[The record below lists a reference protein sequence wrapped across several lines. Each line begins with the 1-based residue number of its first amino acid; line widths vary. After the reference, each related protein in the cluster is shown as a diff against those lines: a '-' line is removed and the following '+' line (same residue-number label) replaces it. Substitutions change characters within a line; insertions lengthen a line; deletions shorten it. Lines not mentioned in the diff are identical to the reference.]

1 LAGSAE
7 RIPRLVPRA
16 NPGDMRSLPLTPVD
30 GFVLSRVDGK
40 LSARDLAASTGL
52 SDDQVSAS
60 LDKLAELKVV
70 AFGPTAGPSAEPS
83 VRPRAVSQTSEASGS
98 TPPPMRPRAPSQS
111 FETRPSSP
119 APAPAE
125 AEAKPVAYYPVADD
139 APELQEQVDIELDV
153 KRRILGIYPRL
164 GTLDHYELLNVER
177 TADKKIIKRAYFEFA
192 AIFHPDKYF
201 RKELGTF
208 KLKMENLFGRA
219 TQAYEVLTSKGAR
232 DEYDQYLADVERTRG
247 LDSMLQSALQEM
259 EAAEAQAASGPLPAP
274 PSPTWSSAPAA
285 SPLSPPPTTVPPP
298 SAAPPSAAQVA
309 ATERARREAL
319 AARLMGGRPTG
330 PPRAPATPSPE
341 PKTDPGSALKRLHD
355 DRIAAARRAQLNKYL
370 AMAAESE
377 RKNDV
382 VGMAHA
388 YKVVLTLVGDD
399 AALRQKVETAIQGAE
414 VLLAETYQR
423 QAIYEERSES
433 WADAAR
439 SWTRVAKARPHD
451 SRAHER
457 AANSLMRSGGDLH
470 DAAELALR
478 AIAMEPSNPGYKVTL
493 ANVYLA
499 AGLTRNARRELEAAA
514 QLSPGDGTIAALLKR
529 VQKAG

>member
-1 LAGSAE
+1 
-7 RIPRLVPRA
+7 
-16 NPGDMRSLPLTPVD
+16 MRQLPLTPVD

-70 AFGPTAGPSAEPS
+70 AFGPTDGPPAEPS
-83 VRPRAVSQTSEASGS
+83 MRPRAVSQTSEASGS

-111 FETRPSSP
+111 SEMRPSSP

-125 AEAKPVAYYPVADD
+125 ADAARPVPYYPVADD
-139 APELQEQVDIELDV
+139 APELQELVEIELDV
-153 KRRILGIYPRL
+153 RKRILGMFPKL
-164 GTLDHYELLNVER
+164 GVLDHYELLNVER
-177 TADKKIIKRAYFEFA
+177 TADKKAVKRAYFEFA
-192 AIFHPDKYF
+192 AVFHPDKYF
-201 RKELGTF
+201 RKELGSF
-208 KLKMENLFGRA
+208 KLKMESLFGRA
-219 TQAYEVLTSKGAR
+219 TQAYEVLTNKPAR

-247 LDSMLQSALQEM
+247 LDAMLQSALQEM
-259 EAAEAQAASGPLPAP
+259 AAAEVQAAHGAIAAP

-285 SPLSPPPTTVPPP
+285 SSPPTVPPPTVPPP
-298 SAAPPSAAQVA
+298 SAAPPSAAQAA

-330 PPRAPATPSPE
+330 PPRAPSMASPE

-355 DRIAAARRAQLNKYL
+355 DRIAAARRVQLNKYL

-399 AALRQKVETAIQGAE
+399 AALRQQVEAAIQAAE
-414 VLLAETYQR
+414 VTLAETYQR

-457 AANSLMRSGGDLH
+457 AANSIMRSGGDLH